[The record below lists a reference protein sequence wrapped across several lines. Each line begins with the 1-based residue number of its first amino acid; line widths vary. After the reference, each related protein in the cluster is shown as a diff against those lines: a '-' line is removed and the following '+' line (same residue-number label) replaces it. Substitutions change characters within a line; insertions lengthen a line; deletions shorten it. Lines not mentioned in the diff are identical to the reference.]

1 MVNSF
6 AKGDDEVGLGVD
18 VEVLFG
24 VDVDVSLGVDVDVL
38 LGDLWSANLCLQPR
52 GDLDLGLP
60 SMVRWPDCM
69 PTHAKSSHLFQ

>member
-18 VEVLFG
+18 AEVLF
-24 VDVDVSLGVDVDVL
+24 GVDVDVL

-69 PTHAKSSHLFQ
+69 PTHAKSSRLFQ